1 MDHERDGE
9 KLLGRAAAEPA
20 AELQRRSAKTEP
32 ARTTTALVEE
42 YVEIREACGFQ
53 REDQRRECVLRGLD
67 TALARFGLAV
77 TRRSARPSHEALVSP
92 RVNERRDEDGQS
104 GEEARGNRRI
114 ISEREC
120 ECTSSLVL
128 LPLDPRAV
136 PSREQ
141 RDARR
146 IICAHYRAEMY
157 EKRPRQADRG
167 TDLAGILHVT
177 SFRSRLVLLPSGSSP
192 SQVLALLLVD
202 EMTSRR
208 AVAAAILVPSAIK
221 TAIAN
226 LAWRR
231 YVDAR
236 RWRVVGTASR
246 RRMIDDVESR
256 KLSTTVVILVGTRGT
271 RSVLPSVLAVASRR
285 SASVTIVFFALKV

>member
-9 KLLGRAAAEPA
+9 KLLDEQQPSPQPNYKDEA
-20 AELQRRSAKTEP
+20 QRRSP
-32 ARTTTALVEE
+32 LARRRHSWNTWK
-42 YVEIREACGFQ
+42 YVGIREACGFQ

-104 GEEARGNRRI
+104 GEEARGNKRI

-167 TDLAGILHVT
+167 IDLAGILHVT
-177 SFRSRLVLLPSGSSP
+177 SFRSRLVLLQPSGSS
-192 SQVLALLLVD
+192 
-202 EMTSRR
+202 
-208 AVAAAILVPSAIK
+208 
-221 TAIAN
+221 
-226 LAWRR
+226 
-231 YVDAR
+231 
-236 RWRVVGTASR
+236 
-246 RRMIDDVESR
+246 
-256 KLSTTVVILVGTRGT
+256 LS
-271 RSVLPSVLAVASRR
+271 
-285 SASVTIVFFALKV
+285 